1 MNGLA
6 LVGHQFRYDQK
17 AFWRNPA
24 SVFFT
29 VMFPVILFLIL
40 AVVFSGEDVDVRGGI
55 EATTYYV
62 PAIMSLAIISATMQ
76 TLAMTLVIAREDGR
90 LKRGRGT
97 PMPPWV
103 FIAGRVGNS
112 IVVALMML
120 VLLAAIGGVLFGVDV
135 PWDRLPAILLTLV
148 VGAASFCCLGI
159 ALTAAIPSQ
168 DAAAAIVN
176 ALLLPLYF
184 LSGVFIPEDQLPERR
199 HRLRRPLPG
208 PPLLRRLLRR
218 LRPRRRLRRL
228 LGQPRDRRPLGRRR
242 PAAGDQV
249 LPLDPAIRLTGASGE
264 PPIASIPQCFT
275 TSSWR
280 SATSTAAPPS
290 TTRCWPRWAGGGI
303 SSRTRRSAGASPNPS
318 SSSPPSTTRSPASAC
333 SSFSALGI
341 VAVKAAWEN
350 GVKSGGVSVSDPGE
364 QRSHGSG
371 SYSAFLKDPDGYEIE
386 ITIGSD

>member
-29 VMFPVILFLIL
+29 VMFPVIVFLIL
-40 AVVFSGEDVDVRGGI
+40 AVVFNGETVNVRGGVA
-55 EATTYYV
+55 ATTYYV
-62 PAIMSLAIISATMQ
+62 PAIMSLSIISATMQ

-120 VLLAAIGGVLFGVDV
+120 VLLAAIGGVLYGVSI
-135 PWDRLPAILLTLV
+135 PWERLPEILLTLV

-184 LSGVFIPEDQLPERR
+184 LSGVFIPEDQLPNGVISFADVFPVR
-199 HRLRRPLPG
+199 HFFDAFFDAYVP
-208 PPLLRRLLRR
+208 
-218 LRPRRRLRRL
+218 
-228 LGQPRDRRPLGRRR
+228 
-242 PAAGDQV
+242 
-249 LPLDPAIRLTGASGE
+249 
-264 PPIASIPQCFT
+264 
-275 TSSWR
+275 
-280 SATSTAAPPS
+280 
-290 TTRCWPRWAGGGI
+290 AGG
-303 SSRTRRSAGASPNPS
+303 P
-318 SSSPPSTTRSPASAC
+318 
-333 SSFSALGI
+333 
-341 VAVKAAWEN
+341 
-350 GVKSGGVSVSDPGE
+350 SVSWDNLAVVALWGVAGLLLAIKYFRWTP
-364 QRSHGSG
+364 RSG
-371 SYSAFLKDPDGYEIE
+371 
-386 ITIGSD
+386 